1 MTIDEVYEKFFDLVE
16 DICEIETIIQ
26 NMDYYQVIFADDQKL
41 NIPSGTELSAE
52 WAEGR

>member
-1 MTIDEVYEKFFDLVE
+1 MTIDEVYEKFWDFE
-16 DICEIETIIQ
+16 DIGEIETIIQ
-26 NMDYYQVIFADDQKL
+26 NRDYFQVIFADDQKL

>member
-1 MTIDEVYEKFFDLVE
+1 MTINEVYENFFDLE
-16 DICEIETIIQ
+16 DVCEIENIIQ
-26 NMDYYQVIFADDQKL
+26 NMGYYQVIFTNDQKL